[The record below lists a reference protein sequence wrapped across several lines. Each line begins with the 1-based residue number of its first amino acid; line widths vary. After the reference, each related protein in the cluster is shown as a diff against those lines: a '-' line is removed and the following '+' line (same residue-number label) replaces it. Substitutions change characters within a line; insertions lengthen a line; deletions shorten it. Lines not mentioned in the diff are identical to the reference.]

1 MNAEGIE
8 RRKIIMRRCA
18 FLDTGKRINTGHMTE
33 LHWCDYL
40 KRHVSIRGECRKCTV
55 QEWVEVD

>member
-1 MNAEGIE
+1 M
-8 RRKIIMRRCA
+8 KMRRCV

-33 LHWCDYL
+33 LYWCDYL
-40 KRHVSIRGECRKCTV
+40 KTHVSIRAECRKCTV